1 MKRIQN
7 EKAAALLSLH
17 SGGTPLI
24 LPNIWDPLGARI
36 LEAQGYPAVAT
47 SSAAVAAS
55 LGYKDGERIKRSTLI
70 EVLGRIARS
79 VDVPVTADIEGGY
92 GRTVA
97 RLEETVLAV
106 IDAGVVGINI
116 EDGLEGD
123 RMLRSIEDQCTRISG
138 VRQWAGRR
146 GLHLVVNARID
157 TYLSSTFGSAREAT
171 EAALSRAAAYV
182 KAGADCV
189 YPIGPSDEETVRELR
204 GRIAHPINILGSPK
218 GAPLSVLEAIGVNRV
233 SYGPYVFRSCLRRFV
248 EVAGTLLARRDHS
261 GIGDML
267 SKADAE
273 EYLLDGPE

>member
-17 SGGTPLI
+17 GGGAPLI

-36 LEAQGYPAVAT
+36 LEALGYPAVAT

-55 LGYKDGERIKRSTLI
+55 FGYKDGERIQRSTLI
-70 EVLGRIARS
+70 QALGRIVQS

-92 GRTVA
+92 GRTDSE
-97 RLEETVLAV
+97 LEETILAV

-116 EDGLEGD
+116 EDGLRDD
-123 RMLRSIEDQCTRISG
+123 RELRSIEDQCARISE
-138 VRQWAGRR
+138 VRRWADRH

-157 TYLSSTFGSAREAT
+157 TFLSSTIGSAQEAMEAT
-171 EAALSRAAAYV
+171 VSRATAYAR
-182 KAGADCV
+182 AGADCV

-204 GRIAHPINILGSPK
+204 ERIASPINILGSPK
-218 GAPLSVLEAIGVNRV
+218 GAPLSVLETIGVNRV

-248 EVAGTLLARRDHS
+248 DVAGALLARRDHS
-261 GIGDML
+261 GVGDML
-267 SKADAE
+267 SKAEAE